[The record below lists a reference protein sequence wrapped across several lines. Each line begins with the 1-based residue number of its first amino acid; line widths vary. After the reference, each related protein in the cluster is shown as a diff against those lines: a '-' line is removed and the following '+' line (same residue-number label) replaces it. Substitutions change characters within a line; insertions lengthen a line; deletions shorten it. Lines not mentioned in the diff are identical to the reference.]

1 MSDDRIR
8 EQVHLAVDETAKT
21 AAPDPWLAQKIRAQ
35 AERKDEEPVRKKLPA
50 GMMII
55 LAVILM
61 LTAAAAA
68 LTNGFGILDYNT
80 EQAGNEAY
88 IERIMKLGQQ
98 WDGEYCS
105 IEINEAVFD
114 GMTMAFTMQ
123 IIPKEGADPVYIV
136 PKVKAMAGDRELKV
150 YPYRG
155 AGAYDEEGFWVP
167 DIMPAIGVDYEET
180 AAEYAIGENGWEFD
194 VTNEEIEW
202 TVSFDILHTDWP
214 IRFTEVDESTDGYD
228 PEPFAEAYRK
238 HELLLDTYGGVGYLM
253 AAVAPEDEMEGT
265 DDWNGY
271 VEEYLTREIFR
282 IAEKAEFSFVTD
294 SSSVKTAAE
303 PYSIILPDGYK
314 ATMTRLTANE
324 DQVYLTMKVEHTD
337 STDPVEQDEWHWDF
351 MLLSEDAGTG
361 IQECGGNQDGLS
373 EIYYYDMHCTIS
385 KPVNSVIVVPVRR
398 EYDAETGS
406 ESRDMLYQVE
416 EQQKPVTEE
425 QAQMART
432 IQLK

>member
-1 MSDDRIR
+1 MNDDRIR
-8 EQVHLAVDETAKT
+8 EKIHMAVDETAKA

-55 LAVILM
+55 LAVIML

-68 LTNGFGILDYNT
+68 MTNGFGILDFNT

-88 IERIMKLGQQ
+88 KERIMKLGQR

-105 IEINEAVFD
+105 IEINEAAFD

-123 IIPKEGADPVYIV
+123 ITPKEGADPVYVV

-150 YPYRG
+150 YAYKG
-155 AGAYDEEGFWVP
+155 AGIYEEEGFWVP
-167 DIMPAIGVDYEET
+167 DIMPAIGADYEAT

-214 IRFTEVDESTDGYD
+214 IRFTEVDESIGYD
-228 PEPFAEAYRK
+228 PEPFADAYRK

-253 AAVAPEDEMEGT
+253 AAVAPENEMEDT

-271 VEEYLTREIFR
+271 VEDFLTREIFR
-282 IAEKAEFSFVTD
+282 IAEKAEFSFTTD
-294 SSSVKTAAE
+294 STSVKTAAE
-303 PYSIILPDGYK
+303 PFSMILPDGYK

-337 STDPVEQDEWHWDF
+337 SAEPVEQDEWHWDF
-351 MLLSEDAGTG
+351 MLLSEDAKTS

-385 KPVNSVIVVPVRR
+385 NPVNSVIVVPVRR

-406 ESRDMLYQVE
+406 ESRDMMYQVE

-425 QAQMART
+425 QAQMAQT
-432 IQLK
+432 IQLQ